1 MIYEDPSAANK
12 FIVNNKYNTSLL
24 VNGDLTINSN
34 LIVLGENTT
43 LQTIVYT
50 TERMEVVN
58 DNNTAI
64 ALMIQQKDSNNAI
77 FVASNLTAN
86 VFTIANNGDV
96 NIAGNYKKNNRD
108 VINDTSNYV
117 LATSNYLI
125 NYNNLINKPDLAASQ
140 VNSDW
145 NAVSGV
151 AQILNKPDLTIIATN
166 DSNVSNYVLATSN
179 ILVNRYNT
187 QVFTATQIPSL
198 DAAKITSGTFATAQ
212 IPSLPTSQI
221 TGLDTAL
228 GTKQA
233 TINSTANQ
241 LIIGNGNGITTT
253 SANLTFNS
261 STNTLTATNIAGAG
275 AGITGLTATQIP
287 SLDAAKITS
296 GTFATAQIPSLPTSQ
311 ITGLDTALGTK
322 QATINSTANQLII
335 GNGNG
340 ITTTSANLTF
350 NSSTNTLTAT
360 NIAGAGA
367 GITGLTATQI
377 PSLDA
382 AKITSGTFATAQIP
396 SLPTSQITGL
406 DTALGTKQ
414 ATINSTA
421 NQLIIG
427 NGNGITTTSA
437 NLTFNSSTNTL
448 TATNIAGAGAGITG
462 LTATQIP
469 SLDAAKITSGTF
481 ATAQIPS
488 LPTSQ
493 ITGLDTALGT
503 KQATINS
510 TANQL
515 IIGNGNGIT
524 TTSANLTFNSST
536 NTLTATNFTGNGSGL
551 TNLPSSQWTSV
562 SSGIYYNTSNVGI
575 GTISPAQK
583 LHVIGDI
590 AATGRVISY
599 YSDERLKTN
608 ISKIYNSLDIIN
620 NINGF
625 YYEPNNT
632 AISLGIKNRGRE
644 IGLSAQD
651 VNRVIPEVISLAPVD
666 ICRDANNNLVSKSGS
681 NYLTINYERLIPI
694 LVESI
699 KELNIQISH
708 LKKENDE
715 FRAFKEK
722 VANILNINL

>member
-1 MIYEDPSAANK
+1 
-12 FIVNNKYNTSLL
+12 
-24 VNGDLTINSN
+24 
-34 LIVLGENTT
+34 
-43 LQTIVYT
+43 
-50 TERMEVVN
+50 
-58 DNNTAI
+58 
-64 ALMIQQKDSNNAI
+64 
-77 FVASNLTAN
+77 
-86 VFTIANNGDV
+86 
-96 NIAGNYKKNNRD
+96 
-108 VINDTSNYV
+108 
-117 LATSNYLI
+117 
-125 NYNNLINKPDLAASQ
+125 
-140 VNSDW
+140 
-145 NAVSGV
+145 
-151 AQILNKPDLTIIATN
+151 LNKPDLTIIATN

-261 STNTLTATNIAGAG
+261 STNTLSATNIAGAG

-350 NSSTNTLTAT
+350 NSGTNTLTAT

-448 TATNIAGAGAGITG
+448 
-462 LTATQIP
+462 
-469 SLDAAKITSGTF
+469 S
-481 ATAQIPS
+481 
-488 LPTSQ
+488 
-493 ITGLDTALGT
+493 
-503 KQATINS
+503 
-510 TANQL
+510 
-515 IIGNGNGIT
+515 
-524 TTSANLTFNSST
+524 
-536 NTLTATNFTGNGSGL
+536 ATNFVGNGSGL
-551 TNLPSSQWTSV
+551 TNLPSSQWTNV

-608 ISKIYNSLDIIN
+608 ISKIYNSLEIIN

-651 VNRVIPEVISLAPVD
+651 VNRVVPEVISLAPVD

-722 VANILNINL
+722 VSSILNITL

>member
-1 MIYEDPSAANK
+1 LINKPDLTIIATNDSNTSNYVLSTSNVISKRITDLTTSMIYEDPSAANK

-34 LIVLGENTT
+34 LIVLGESTT

-108 VINDTSNYV
+108 MINDTSNYV

-261 STNTLTATNIAGAG
+261 STNTLSATNIAGAG

-322 QATINSTANQLII
+322 QATINSTANELII

-350 NSSTNTLTAT
+350 NSSTNTL
-360 NIAGAGA
+360 
-367 GITGLTATQI
+367 
-377 PSLDA
+377 S
-382 AKITSGTFATAQIP
+382 
-396 SLPTSQITGL
+396 
-406 DTALGTKQ
+406 
-414 ATINSTA
+414 
-421 NQLIIG
+421 
-427 NGNGITTTSA
+427 
-437 NLTFNSSTNTL
+437 
-448 TATNIAGAGAGITG
+448 
-462 LTATQIP
+462 
-469 SLDAAKITSGTF
+469 
-481 ATAQIPS
+481 
-488 LPTSQ
+488 
-493 ITGLDTALGT
+493 
-503 KQATINS
+503 
-510 TANQL
+510 
-515 IIGNGNGIT
+515 
-524 TTSANLTFNSST
+524 
-536 NTLTATNFTGNGSGL
+536 ATNFVGNGSGL
-551 TNLPSSQWTSV
+551 TNLPSSQWTNV

-608 ISKIYNSLDIIN
+608 ISKIYNSLEIIN

-651 VNRVIPEVISLAPVD
+651 VNRVVPEVISLAPVD

-722 VANILNINL
+722 VSSILNITL

>member
-1 MIYEDPSAANK
+1 
-12 FIVNNKYNTSLL
+12 
-24 VNGDLTINSN
+24 
-34 LIVLGENTT
+34 
-43 LQTIVYT
+43 
-50 TERMEVVN
+50 MEVVN

-96 NIAGNYKKNNRD
+96 NIVGNYKKNNRD

-166 DSNVSNYVLATSN
+166 DSNVSNYVSATSNILVSKANFNDTNVSNYVLATSNYLINYNNLINKPDLAASQVNSDWNAVSGVAQILNKPDLTIIATNNTNVSNYVSATSNILVSKANFNDTNVSNYVLATSNYLINYNNLINKPDLAASQVNSDWNAVSGVAQILNKPDLTIIATNDTNTSNYVLATSN

-228 GTKQA
+228 GTKQT

-241 LIIGNGNGITTT
+241 LIIGNGNGLTTT

-261 STNTLTATNIAGAG
+261 STNTLSATNIAGAG

-340 ITTTSANLTF
+340 LTTTSANLTF
-350 NSSTNTLTAT
+350 NSSTNTL
-360 NIAGAGA
+360 
-367 GITGLTATQI
+367 
-377 PSLDA
+377 S
-382 AKITSGTFATAQIP
+382 
-396 SLPTSQITGL
+396 
-406 DTALGTKQ
+406 
-414 ATINSTA
+414 
-421 NQLIIG
+421 
-427 NGNGITTTSA
+427 
-437 NLTFNSSTNTL
+437 
-448 TATNIAGAGAGITG
+448 
-462 LTATQIP
+462 
-469 SLDAAKITSGTF
+469 
-481 ATAQIPS
+481 
-488 LPTSQ
+488 
-493 ITGLDTALGT
+493 
-503 KQATINS
+503 
-510 TANQL
+510 
-515 IIGNGNGIT
+515 
-524 TTSANLTFNSST
+524 
-536 NTLTATNFTGNGSGL
+536 ATNFVGNGSGL
-551 TNLPSSQWTSV
+551 TNLPSSQWTNV
-562 SSGIYYNTSNVGI
+562 SSGIFYNTSNVGI
-575 GTISPAQK
+575 GTNNPAQK

-625 YYEPNNT
+625 YYEPNNI

-651 VNRVIPEVISLAPVD
+651 VNRVVPEVISLAPVD
-666 ICRDANNNLVSKSGS
+666 ICRDDNNNLVSKSGS

-699 KELNIQISH
+699 KELNIQITH

-715 FRAFKEK
+715 FRAFKER
-722 VANILNINL
+722 VSSILNINQ